1 MYLHFLFTQ
10 IFFSIFAYDGCWFMT
25 KLPATECLETG
36 IGTSACIEYLY
47 IFMTR
52 HITFLCFCMHLLRT
66 LLCFAV
72 SVFFHTLVAIFQIRC
87 CISKN
92 CTVRAMGFALCRVYL
107 RNPLDPPDIS
117 GFGRDHLDSN
127 KDKRKCMLF
136 DD

>member
-1 MYLHFLFTQ
+1 MPGDWHRHQCLYRVPLHF
-10 IFFSIFAYDGCWFMT
+10 YD
-25 KLPATECLETG
+25 KAH
-36 IGTSACIEYLY
+36 Y
-47 IFMTR
+47 IFV
-52 HITFLCFCMHLLRT
+52 FLYAFTPHT
-66 LLCFAV
+66 SLLCCV
-72 SVFFHTLVAIFQIRC
+72 CVFHTLVAIFQIRC